1 MKLSSIITIFF
12 FCFVTCTIHAQ
23 EPSKLNSGISTLDQP
38 ATLDCDE
45 YKLDSE
51 MQITEGTEWMYRMTR
66 CQFDSLSQ
74 RGRVIIYKN
83 DGSLHSNM
91 LVGNVSDLN
100 AGCYLTPENGSMAGM
115 IQLDYAYTGE
125 FKTYHTNGQLKR
137 DDYFE
142 DGYLTV
148 IQCYTAAGID
158 TAYYP
163 YYQPVEYPGGEFVLQ
178 DYLMKNVVLPEI
190 EGKKIKEGGVS
201 IECAVDESGSITV
214 IKVISATHNIL
225 KNEAIRVVSTI
236 SYFEPAR
243 LDGKVEKGSIL
254 IYVPFMA
261 EPAKP
266 SLKQKVSKGAMTAVF
281 MAKMVYMQKKQKRK
295 KDK

>member
-1 MKLSSIITIFF
+1 MKLFYSLFTLFG
-12 FCFVTCTIHAQ
+12 CFVTCTINAQ
-23 EPSKLNSGISTLDQP
+23 DPSKSYSGISTLEQP
-38 ATLDCDE
+38 ATYDCNE

-51 MQITEGTEWMYRMTR
+51 MQMTEGTEWMYRMTR
-66 CQFDSLSQ
+66 CRFDSLSQ
-74 RGRVIIYKN
+74 RGRVIIYKS
-83 DGSLHSNM
+83 DGSLHSKM

-100 AGCYLTPENGSMAGM
+100 AGCYLTPENGALEGM
-115 IQLDYAYTGE
+115 IQLDFAYTGE
-125 FKTYHTNGQLKR
+125 FKTYHSNGQLKR
-137 DDYFE
+137 NDYYE
-142 DGYLTV
+142 DGYLTAM
-148 IQCYTAAGID
+148 QCYTAAGVD

-163 YYQPVEYPGGEFVLQ
+163 YYQPVEYPGGEFILQ
-178 DYLMKNVVLPEI
+178 DYLIKNVVIPEM

-201 IECAVDESGSITV
+201 LECAVDESGGMTE
-214 IKVISATHNIL
+214 IKVVSATHNIL

-243 LDGKVEKGSIL
+243 LDGKIEKGSIL

-261 EPAKP
+261 APPKP